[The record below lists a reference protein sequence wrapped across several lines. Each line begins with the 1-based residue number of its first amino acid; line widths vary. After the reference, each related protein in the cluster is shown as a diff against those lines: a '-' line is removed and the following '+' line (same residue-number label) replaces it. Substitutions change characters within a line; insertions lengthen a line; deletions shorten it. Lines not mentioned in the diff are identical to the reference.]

1 MAMAVVRREMR
12 PRAEE
17 GRPGDAPTSSLR
29 VTDARPGLGR
39 FMRPRTGDPGRCGNQ
54 MSTNRDPREG
64 QNPSAPGV
72 GPYGPRR
79 QTASARSLAAPA
91 GARDASAT
99 HAS

>member
-39 FMRPRTGDPGRCGNQ
+39 FMRPRTGDPGRCGKPHEHQ
-54 MSTNRDPREG
+54 SRPARGPEPVGSRRGALWPAATDG
-64 QNPSAPGV
+64 QRPFPGRP
-72 GPYGPRR
+72 GRR
-79 QTASARSLAAPA
+79 A
-91 GARDASAT
+91 
-99 HAS
+99 